1 MNKNNEIPDVDD
13 AYDHTVIK
21 TDYGEEII
29 CDNWHAN
36 MHNPSGGFV
45 EGVGLKIIWQSGL
58 STQDTEKEDPD
69 GTFVETV
76 LKAVK
81 NRIEFYQ
88 TGWSACTE
96 NVVALIKIREALQIL
111 DSRKNR
117 KNTEVNNEIKAIDKE
132 INILKE
138 RAENV

>member
-1 MNKNNEIPDVDD
+1 
-13 AYDHTVIK
+13 
-21 TDYGEEII
+21 
-29 CDNWHAN
+29 